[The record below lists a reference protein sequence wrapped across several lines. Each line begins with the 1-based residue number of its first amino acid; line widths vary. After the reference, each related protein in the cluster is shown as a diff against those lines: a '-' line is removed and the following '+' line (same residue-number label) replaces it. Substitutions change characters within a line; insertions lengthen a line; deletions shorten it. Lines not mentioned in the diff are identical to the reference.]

1 MPVHPGIDPSRMV
14 TSHSSSLREREKK
27 KKEVEKK
34 AREER
39 IDAGGNHI
47 MASRNL
53 VVSPGGS
60 IHLGNRGL

>member
-1 MPVHPGIDPSRMV
+1 MPVHPGIDTSRMV
-14 TSHSSSLREREKK
+14 TSHSSSLREKKKK

-47 MASRNL
+47 MA
-53 VVSPGGS
+53 G
-60 IHLGNRGL
+60 

>member
-1 MPVHPGIDPSRMV
+1 MPVHPGIDTSRMV
-14 TSHSSSLREREKK
+14 TSHSSSLREKK

-47 MASRNL
+47 MA
-53 VVSPGGS
+53 G
-60 IHLGNRGL
+60 